1 MRKLAPFA
9 SCLASQ
15 RHDASIRGGL
25 DAGLKLGVN
34 STPTF
39 FINGQMLVGAK
50 PFEAFKDA
58 IEAELKRAS

>member
-1 MRKLAPFA
+1 M
-9 SCLASQ
+9 
-15 RHDASIRGGL
+15 
-25 DAGLKLGVN
+25 N

-50 PFEAFKDA
+50 PYEAFKDA